1 MNFSEIQII
10 GEEKIF
16 RGSKSGITI
25 DTCSIPLPY
34 VAISKARRGNA
45 LIKVLGITSL
55 TILILAGV
63 AGAAPFA
70 YVTNLG
76 DYDQRGYYY
85 DTNYNGTLPTHNVAV
100 IDTATNN
107 VTVRVPVEGWPRDIA
122 VNPAGTKVYVATPAG
137 LDPTIS
143 VIDIATN
150 TVSDTVNIGGYPM
163 QVAVNPAGTKVYVT
177 DRDSTNI
184 SVIDTATNTL
194 MEQINVGMI
203 TRNVAFTP
211 DGKKIYVT
219 NTFNNTTSVIDA
231 ITNKVTTT
239 ISVGDSPYEVAIAP
253 DGNKVYVVNSGSNN
267 VSVID
272 TIKLRTATLP

>member
-1 MNFSEIQII
+1 MDSKNILTISIDTFSILHPSAAISNKAYRRYTFI
-10 GEEKIF
+10 RAF
-16 RGSKSGITI
+16 GIT
-25 DTCSIPLPY
+25 
-34 VAISKARRGNA
+34 A
-45 LIKVLGITSL
+45 LL
-55 TILILAGV
+55 ILILIGV

-107 VTVRVPVEGWPRDIA
+107 VTARVPVEGWPRDIA
-122 VNPAGTKVYVATPAG
+122 VNPAGTKVYVATPG
-137 LDPTIS
+137 FGPTIS

-150 TVSDTVNIGGYPM
+150 KVSATVNVGGYPM

-203 TRNVAFTP
+203 TRNVVIRP

-219 NTFNNTTSVIDA
+219 NIFNNTTSVIDA

-239 ISVGDSPYEVAIAP
+239 ISVGDSPYEVEWHLMEIRF
-253 DGNKVYVVNSGSNN
+253 
-267 VSVID
+267 
-272 TIKLRTATLP
+272 T